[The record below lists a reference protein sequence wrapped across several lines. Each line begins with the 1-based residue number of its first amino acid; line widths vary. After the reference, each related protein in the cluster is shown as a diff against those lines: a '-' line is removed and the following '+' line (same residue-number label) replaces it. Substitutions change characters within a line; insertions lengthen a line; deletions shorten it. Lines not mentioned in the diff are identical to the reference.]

1 MAYPIQSGQP
11 TYSGVMIPEIWS
23 SKLIEQ
29 YYDSTVLSQ
38 ITNTN
43 YEG

>member
-11 TYSGVMIPEIWS
+11 TYSGYFIPEIWS
-23 SKLIEQ
+23 SKLIQ
-29 YYDSTVLSQ
+29 TYYDSTVLAQ
-38 ITNTN
+38 ITNTA